1 VVLIKH
7 SLALNPQPST
17 LNRPPMSLSV
27 CKTRLAT
34 VTRDICNQWDQT
46 KHYWQDSKSQEFES
60 QYIELLQGSVEK
72 AVTVIDELD
81 KLISKIRHDC
91 E

>member
-1 VVLIKH
+1 
-7 SLALNPQPST
+7 
-17 LNRPPMSLSV
+17 MSLSV

-34 VTRDICNQWDQT
+34 VTREIGNQWDQT
-46 KHYWQDSKSQEFES
+46 KHFWQDAKCQEFEHE
-60 QYIELLQGSVEK
+60 YIELLQSSVEK

-81 KLISKIRHDC
+81 KVISKIRSDC